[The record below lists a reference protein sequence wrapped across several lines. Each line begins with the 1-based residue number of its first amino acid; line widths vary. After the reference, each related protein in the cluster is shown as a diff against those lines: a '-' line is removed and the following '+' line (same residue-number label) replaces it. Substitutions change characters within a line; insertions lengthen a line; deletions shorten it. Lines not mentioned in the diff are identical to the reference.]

1 MVQKTTSPLAVP
13 AGKADAW
20 PAEVA
25 GILGEVRELLD
36 AGRPAEALERISR
49 SEPGSPWLGNAAAVC
64 RLRLG
69 DARAAVDMLR
79 GLVVTGGLFLR
90 DDVPAVLKVNF
101 AAALIA
107 DGNLSGGL
115 RTLGEVGDKTHPAVA
130 EVRDAVRR
138 WEAGMTFW
146 QRLWWSVGGQPPR
159 PLVLHP
165 PPGWLE

>member
-1 MVQKTTSPLAVP
+1 MVQKTTSPPTV
-13 AGKADAW
+13 

-25 GILGEVRELLD
+25 GVLREVQGLLD
-36 AGRPAEALERISR
+36 AGRPGEALERISR
-49 SEPGSPWLGNAAAVC
+49 SQPGSLWLANAAAVC

-69 DARAAVDMLR
+69 DPTAALGTLR

-115 RTLGEVGDKTHPAVA
+115 RTLGEIGDRAHPAVA

-146 QRLWWSVGGQPPR
+146 QRLWWSFGGAPPR
-159 PLVLHP
+159 PLAP